1 MSYLSPLQKAIIV
14 LEGRLIQNDDKYF
27 SIAIRRDFVLMDA
40 MKETGKLQFNPLMK
54 FKVIK
59 DVINH

>member
-1 MSYLSPLQKAIIV
+1 MSYLSQLQKAVAV
-14 LEGRLIQNDDKYF
+14 LESRLIQNDDKYF

-40 MKETGKLQFNPLMK
+40 MKEAGKSKFNPLMK